1 MPFRHAALSVVV
13 TTIAIRARRV
23 KNVAMVTM
31 LKFASMVTGARGRLV
46 LTDAIKRRVCVKKKL
61 LIQVLVRRLVR
72 SVAVVNSFKNAKTE
86 TGVN

>member
-46 LTDAIKRRVCVKKKL
+46 LTDAIKRRVCVKMILSLKL
-61 LIQVLVRRLVR
+61 ARRLVR
-72 SVAVVNSFKNAKTE
+72 SVAVVKNFKNAKTE
-86 TGVN
+86 TGVH